1 MNTAN
6 ATLPRSASAGGADG
20 AAARPRRARAVG
32 ARGTTLIEVLM
43 AVVVSALVAASVASM
58 LTMLGGALREQDML
72 ANHVIRV
79 AGGHARFSDHV
90 LRARAIL
97 GMSSTQLVLWVPSE
111 DFVASDDF
119 EEAYDEIH
127 ANEIRWYRWN
137 DATKCVEL
145 SRTADPDAS
154 TVHAMSADWGALH
167 ASLASGSALQ
177 IVPVFDGL
185 TSATFHHHGFDP
197 CATRRVNLDLVFDA
211 QHGGQSL
218 RLSEAVS
225 FLQKHKDCP

>member
-1 MNTAN
+1 VRTNTF
-6 ATLPRSASAGGADG
+6 RSPVA
-20 AAARPRRARAVG
+20 

-58 LTMLGGALREQDML
+58 LTMLGGALREQDTL

-90 LRARAIL
+90 LRSRAIL
-97 GMSSTQLVLWVPSE
+97 GLSSTQLVLWVPSE

-119 EEAYDEIH
+119 EEAYDEIN

-137 DATKCVEL
+137 AATNCVEL
-145 SRTADPDAS
+145 SRTLDPAAS
-154 TVHAMSADWGALH
+154 TVYPMNADWGALH
-167 ASLASGSALQ
+167 TSLTSAGSLQ
-177 IVPVFDGL
+177 VVPVFNGL
-185 TSATFHHHGFDP
+185 VSATFHHYGFDP
-197 CATRRVNLDLVFDA
+197 CATRRVNLDLVFNA
-211 QHGGQSL
+211 QNGGQTL